1 MKSPVGMNAPPQAW
15 TLTDMTIRQTLR
27 YKTLMLTIVAVI
39 LLSASSFGL
48 AQDVTGERILSFH
61 SDIDIAA
68 DGSMMVTETIRVRAE
83 GDRIRR
89 GLFREFPTRYSDDAG
104 NTYRVEFEVLQLL
117 RDGQTEPWSA
127 DLSRNGVRVD
137 FGDERLL
144 QVPREYEYQLQYR
157 TNRQIGFFESHD
169 ELYWNVTGNGWD
181 FVIDA
186 ASASMVLPG
195 IVSAEQLD
203 IEGYTGA
210 MGDTDTHIEVT
221 SAQSQAGIVSTVPL
235 MPAEGLTVV
244 LSWPKGVVI
253 EPGAAERA
261 EWFLSDNLGVLLA
274 LAALLIS
281 TVYLILCWLRVGRDP
296 PRGVVFA
303 HYEPP
308 HDFSPAAA
316 RYLMQMHYDNK
327 TLTSAIVS
335 LAVKECLH
343 IDQQGSQYTLH
354 KRQSTRALSIGE
366 SVLYM
371 QLFRASDTLVLH
383 HDNHALLS
391 KAKAAHA
398 KALGK
403 EFREPYFVR
412 NGWYLMPSILLT
424 LLMLL
429 VTLGQSLASPVSL
442 LVFGSQIPLH
452 LLFLWLLHQPT
463 ALGREM
469 MDKLEGFKLYLEVA
483 EKDDLNIKH
492 PPQLTPELF
501 EEYLPYAIALGVEVA
516 WSKKFALLFAD
527 MKAEQRQQYQPHWYI
542 GIFDSARLSAF
553 TKSIGS
559 GFDSAISS
567 ATTVPGSSSGA
578 GGGGFSGGGGG
589 GGGGGGR

>member
-1 MKSPVGMNAPPQAW
+1 
-15 TLTDMTIRQTLR
+15 MTATQTLR
-27 YKTLMLTIVAVI
+27 NKTFLLTIVVVV
-39 LLSASSFGL
+39 LLTVSALSV
-48 AQDVTGERILSFH
+48 AQNVTGERILSFH

-68 DGSMMVTETIRVRAE
+68 DGSMSVTETIRVRAE

-89 GLFREFPTRYSDDAG
+89 GLFREFPTRYSDGAG

-117 RDGQTEPWSA
+117 RDGQPESWSA

-144 QVPREYEYQLQYR
+144 QVPRVYEYQLQYR
-157 TNRQIGFFESHD
+157 THRQIGFFESHD
-169 ELYWNVTGNGWD
+169 ELYWNVTGHGWD

-186 ASASMVLPG
+186 ASASIVLPG
-195 IVSAEQLD
+195 QVSAELLG

-210 MGDTDTHIEVT
+210 MGETDTNIAVN
-221 SAQSQAGIVSTVPL
+221 SLLSQAEIVSTVAL
-235 MPAEGLTVV
+235 LPAQGLTVV
-244 LSWPKGVVI
+244 VSWPKGVVI
-253 EPGAAERA
+253 EPGAAQRA

-274 LAALLIS
+274 LAALLLS
-281 TVYLILCWLRVGRDP
+281 AMYLLFCWLRVGRDP
-296 PRGVVFA
+296 PRGVIFA

-308 HDFSPAAA
+308 QYFSPAAA

-335 LAVKECLH
+335 LAVKACLQ

-354 KRQSTRALSIGE
+354 KRQSAQVLSTGE
-366 SVLYM
+366 SVLYRH
-371 QLFRASDTLVLH
+371 LFRASDSLVL
-383 HDNHALLS
+383 DNTNHLLLS

-398 KALGK
+398 QALGK

-452 LLFLWLLHQPT
+452 LLFFWLLHQPT
-463 ALGREM
+463 VLGREM

-527 MKAEQRQQYQPHWYI
+527 MKAEQRLQYQPHWYI
-542 GIFDSARLSAF
+542 GIFDAARLSAF

>member
-1 MKSPVGMNAPPQAW
+1 
-15 TLTDMTIRQTLR
+15 MTALQTLR
-27 YKTLMLTIVAVI
+27 YKALQLTLVVVALLTASAFGVA
-39 LLSASSFGL
+39 
-48 AQDVTGERILSFH
+48 QTVTGERILLFH

-68 DGSMMVTETIRVRAE
+68 DGSMIVTETIRVRAE
-83 GDRIRR
+83 GDSIRR
-89 GLFREFPTRYSDDAG
+89 GLFREFPTRYSDGAG

-117 RDGQTEPWSA
+117 RDGQTESWST
-127 DLSRNGVRVD
+127 DVSRNGVRVD

-157 TNRQIGFFESHD
+157 THRQIGFFESHD
-169 ELYWNVTGNGWD
+169 ELYWNVTGHGWN

-186 ASASMVLPG
+186 ASARIVLPG
-195 IVSAEQLD
+195 QVSAEQLG

-210 MGDTDTHIEVT
+210 MGDTDTNIAVT
-221 SAQSQAGIVSTVPL
+221 STLSQAEIVSTAPL
-235 MPAEGLTVV
+235 LPAQGLTVV
-244 LSWPKGVVI
+244 VSWPKGVVI
-253 EPGAAERA
+253 EPSVAERA

-281 TVYLILCWLRVGRDP
+281 TVYLFLCWLRVGRDP
-296 PRGVVFA
+296 PRGVIFA

-308 HDFSPAAA
+308 QDFSPAAA
-316 RYLMQMHYDNK
+316 RYLMRMHYDNK

-335 LAVKECLH
+335 LAVKACLQ

-354 KRQSTRALSIGE
+354 KRQSAQVLSTGE
-366 SVLYM
+366 SVLYRH
-371 QLFRASDTLVLH
+371 LFRGSDRLVL
-383 HDNHALLS
+383 DNTNHLLLS

-398 KALGK
+398 QALGK
-403 EFREPYFVR
+403 EFRDPYFVR
-412 NGWYLMPSILLT
+412 NGWYLVPSILLA

-429 VTLGQSLASPVSL
+429 VTLGQSLASALSL
-442 LVFGSQIPLH
+442 LVYGSQIPLH
-452 LLFLWLLHQPT
+452 LLFFWLLHQPT

-501 EEYLPYAIALGVEVA
+501 EDYLPYAIALGVEVA
-516 WSKKFALLFAD
+516 WGKKFALLFAD
-527 MKAEQRQQYQPHWYI
+527 MKAQQTQQYQPRWYS
-542 GIFDSARLSAF
+542 GSFDAARLSAF
-553 TKSIGS
+553 TKTIGS

-578 GGGGFSGGGGG
+578 GGR
-589 GGGGGGR
+589 GR